1 MMVTTRLG
9 YCCAALGAAQARTL
23 SKAVSRRKTYRIG
36 DLSVEFP
43 RSLRLRD
50 HGQQE
55 IRHLAGAEVQGIAAG
70 ENGGRAGGRIS
81 VREGGGALHR
91 GRGIRQA
98 RGGGVIFVILCAPGE
113 GKPVGRQ

>member
-9 YCCAALGAAQARTL
+9 YCCAALGAAQTRTL

-36 DLSVEFP
+36 DLSAEFP
-43 RSLRLRD
+43 RRLRLRD

-70 ENGGRAGGRIS
+70 ENGGRAVVRIG
-81 VREGGGALHR
+81 VREGADALHR
-91 GRGIRQA
+91 
-98 RGGGVIFVILCAPGE
+98 
-113 GKPVGRQ
+113 VGRVGKRSEERRVGKECRSRWSPYP